1 MALYTTIKGVDVKI
15 GDEVELVTNYVDG
28 DKQKKQKF
36 EGIIIAI
43 KNSGEGKSFTV
54 RKVTKDGFG
63 IERVFPVLWPSLD
76 SIRVISGNEVRRA
89 KLYYMRGKIGKQANE
104 T

>member
-1 MALYTTIKGVDVKI
+1 MSLYTKIKDVAVKI
-15 GDEVELVTNYVDG
+15 GDQVELTTNYVDG
-28 DKQKKQKF
+28 DKVKKQKF
-36 EGIIIAI
+36 EGTVIAI

-63 IERVFPVLWPSLD
+63 VERIFPVLWPSLD
-76 SIRVISGNEVRRA
+76 SIKVVASNKVRRA
-89 KLYYMRGKIGKQANE
+89 KLYYMRDKIGKQANE